1 MTNAANKSTG
11 KTTPMRSLCP
21 CRQPIKNSLKDFVS
35 RALFQYRKS
44 AKVDRQEKKQTQ
56 DDVDV
61 RPTCF
66 PKTRSEI
73 ANTPCRKDF
82 FRIILNIGYQSFCW

>member
-1 MTNAANKSTG
+1 MS
-11 KTTPMRSLCP
+11 SD
-21 CRQPIKNSLKDFVS
+21 PIKNSLKNFVS
-35 RALFQYRKS
+35 GALFQYRKS

-66 PKTRSEI
+66 PNDAQRDRQY
-73 ANTPCRKDF
+73 ALPQGF
-82 FRIILNIGYQSFCW
+82 FRIILNIGYQSFCG